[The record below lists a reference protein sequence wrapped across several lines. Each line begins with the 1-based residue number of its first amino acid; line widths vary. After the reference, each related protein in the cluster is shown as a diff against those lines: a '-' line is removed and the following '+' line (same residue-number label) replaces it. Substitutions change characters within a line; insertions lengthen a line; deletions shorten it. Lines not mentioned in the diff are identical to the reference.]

1 MNELRPSGSQAS
13 EDHAFFR
20 PGPASRPCD
29 SYPEGSNP
37 PSSQPSAYS
46 SDPHFLSHRISVWLA
61 GDGPGDVARRWS
73 GMDAFAVDHVIKL
86 IQKEVKTVSTD
97 SYLVGP
103 SARKVCAKDFS
114 DYEPLTA
121 LEIIKQNAPVL
132 VKVIHATAGAE
143 LEQDKSADEPP
154 TKRRRT
160 ATSISDDVLT
170 SESEEEDGGEGE
182 DGRLEDDD
190 AGEDDEWE
198 DMEGLEGRSS
208 MGKKKGGRKQKKKQ
222 ARFDQRGTRNKS
234 VVAFVAIHLLL
245 FAFSRNC
252 NRFQQA
258 LGLVMYA
265 SRTGKK
271 PMDLMARAGVLA
283 SHRTIRR
290 QAKSIA
296 ADSMSNAR
304 RTLRKPGAVVSLSI
318 DNLNWLSTL
327 RDKTSTHR
335 NQMMAAVAG
344 NMYVIDGST
353 RYDTSAPVCSD
364 DMFQHVFGMDLER
377 PTSVARPLSPLDAN
391 GRPLAMDRARKAEN
405 RSAALSLGGPDPY
418 VFIIDDVD
426 QEHLIQSTVAHA
438 LRSWVE
444 HRPDCSQL
452 KTGVPRPP
460 QIFPLVPQKT
470 KVLPI
475 PVYDEDEGSI
485 LGNIRVLDAIIKDFG
500 LDEQWLKEHVVPAV
514 GDAFTATLQ
523 RKAIE
528 RREDDR
534 SPLREQGRLT
544 FLHPWAAMFHFKM
557 AYQKFVVESHGGS
570 STAQDLLS
578 LRRLSNKAGY
588 KNLTTGSPDYH
599 DVDAFLHVLFAAM
612 SETILNGALRKAGH
626 GRGPSTAV
634 DDEDTTMVEAAG
646 QDETVAADSTLI
658 EGIEGVA
665 AVPLREQ
672 TQAMPDGGARA
683 IEYDPTEFAELELE
697 DLHSVALEAIRSVLE
712 GSVASIC
719 QVGDASKTDLLLGHA
734 VSLYRDVAVYIEL
747 RNAIKTGDPGR
758 AFAMARQALPRF
770 QSNNANRYVIEG
782 TTILSDLRCELTPE
796 LKQVMMGASL
806 VNHKGAADSFLEADL
821 DIEHIVNDL
830 KNTFPVQGKAG
841 GLERQRRIGELLP
854 MLRSAKAQWW
864 RLFSLT
870 NQGGQH
876 STRDASSTV
885 RTLASEMEE
894 YAVLEKQASGRAS
907 AAFEMHISGE
917 KRTGKRKQLATDHV
931 AAGIDGLVGTAT
943 STGSIKGVFERRQQ
957 GSVAVQAE
965 DEDANTGIRIDF
977 DADYDAGGFVALDV
991 DI

>member
-1 MNELRPSGSQAS
+1 
-13 EDHAFFR
+13 
-20 PGPASRPCD
+20 
-29 SYPEGSNP
+29 
-37 PSSQPSAYS
+37 
-46 SDPHFLSHRISVWLA
+46 
-61 GDGPGDVARRWS
+61 
-73 GMDAFAVDHVIKL
+73 
-86 IQKEVKTVSTD
+86 
-97 SYLVGP
+97 
-103 SARKVCAKDFS
+103 
-114 DYEPLTA
+114 
-121 LEIIKQNAPVL
+121 
-132 VKVIHATAGAE
+132 
-143 LEQDKSADEPP
+143 
-154 TKRRRT
+154 
-160 ATSISDDVLT
+160 
-170 SESEEEDGGEGE
+170 
-182 DGRLEDDD
+182 
-190 AGEDDEWE
+190 
-198 DMEGLEGRSS
+198 
-208 MGKKKGGRKQKKKQ
+208 
-222 ARFDQRGTRNKS
+222 
-234 VVAFVAIHLLL
+234 
-245 FAFSRNC
+245 
-252 NRFQQA
+252 
-258 LGLVMYA
+258 
-265 SRTGKK
+265 
-271 PMDLMARAGVLA
+271 
-283 SHRTIRR
+283 
-290 QAKSIA
+290 
-296 ADSMSNAR
+296 
-304 RTLRKPGAVVSLSI
+304 
-318 DNLNWLSTL
+318 
-327 RDKTSTHR
+327 
-335 NQMMAAVAG
+335 
-344 NMYVIDGST
+344 
-353 RYDTSAPVCSD
+353 
-364 DMFQHVFGMDLER
+364 
-377 PTSVARPLSPLDAN
+377 
-391 GRPLAMDRARKAEN
+391 
-405 RSAALSLGGPDPY
+405 
-418 VFIIDDVD
+418 
-426 QEHLIQSTVAHA
+426 
-438 LRSWVE
+438 
-444 HRPDCSQL
+444 
-452 KTGVPRPP
+452 
-460 QIFPLVPQKT
+460 
-470 KVLPI
+470 
-475 PVYDEDEGSI
+475 
-485 LGNIRVLDAIIKDFG
+485 
-500 LDEQWLKEHVVPAV
+500 
-514 GDAFTATLQ
+514 
-523 RKAIE
+523 
-528 RREDDR
+528 
-534 SPLREQGRLT
+534 
-544 FLHPWAAMFHFKM
+544 
-557 AYQKFVVESHGGS
+557 
-570 STAQDLLS
+570 
-578 LRRLSNKAGY
+578 
-588 KNLTTGSPDYH
+588 
-599 DVDAFLHVLFAAM
+599 
-612 SETILNGALRKAGH
+612 
-626 GRGPSTAV
+626 
-634 DDEDTTMVEAAG
+634 MVEAAG

-965 DEDANTGIRIDF
+965 DEDADTGIRIDF